1 MTHRRIVDSPLGP
14 IVLGADARG
23 RLTELRIGGV
33 GGVGGG
39 GGVGGVLE
47 ELEPGVAH
55 AHASSAARRVLD
67 TAATQLD
74 EYFEGRRRSFAVALA
89 MHGSPFQRQVWAQLQ
104 TIPYGT
110 TASYGHLAVELGRAG
125 AARAVG
131 HANARNPIPIIV
143 PCHRVIGST
152 GQLTGYG
159 GGLDAKRMLLDL
171 EAHQSSGRDPSSS
184 VSLTARAVP
193 HRPMAVAAMAT
204 TTTAVTTAVLA
215 PSSTHILMTAR
226 TKTDR
231 ITNA

>member
-1 MTHRRIVDSPLGP
+1 MTQRRVVDSPLGP
-14 IVLGADARG
+14 IVLGADTSG

-33 GGVGGG
+33 GD
-39 GGVGGVLE
+39 VGGVPE
-47 ELEPGVAH
+47 GLEPVDADEH
-55 AHASSAARRVLD
+55 LPSSAARRVLD
-67 TAATQLD
+67 TAAMQLD

-89 MHGSPFQRQVWAQLQ
+89 MQGSPFQRQVWDRLR

-110 TASYGHLAVELGRAG
+110 TVSYGHLAVELGRAG

-171 EAHQSSGRDPSSS
+171 EGRQSSGRDPNSS
-184 VSLTARAVP
+184 VSLTASAVP
-193 HRPMAVAAMAT
+193 HRPIAVAAMAT
-204 TTTAVTTAVLA
+204 TATAVTTAVLA
-215 PSSTHILMTAR
+215 PSSTHILTTAR
-226 TKTDR
+226 TKTTR

>member
-1 MTHRRIVDSPLGP
+1 MTQRRVVDTPLGP
-14 IVLGADARG
+14 ILLGADTSG

-33 GGVGGG
+33 GGGGI
-39 GGVGGVLE
+39 GGVPGD
-47 ELEPGVAH
+47 LEPVGADEH
-55 AHASSAARRVLD
+55 AAPAASHVLD
-67 TAATQLD
+67 VAATQLD
-74 EYFEGRRRSFAVALA
+74 EYFEGRRTSFAVALA
-89 MHGSPFQRQVWAQLQ
+89 MQGSPFQLRVWDQLQ

-110 TASYGHLAVELGRAG
+110 TVSYGHLAAQLGRPG

-131 HANARNPIPIIV
+131 HANGRNPIPIIV

-159 GGLDAKRMLLDL
+159 GGLDAKRMLLGL
-171 EAHQSSGRDPSSS
+171 EAGQSSGRDPSSS

-193 HRPMAVAAMAT
+193 HRPIAVAAKAT